1 MSDKIVSY
9 TETLEGAVISVT
21 RELAAWR
28 SFADESR
35 ELPTITY
42 HVNHISTATGVKSVD
57 VASDLSNLSA
67 GDSQSIK
74 SILSQ
79 HHGERVVKV
88 LHNIETLAKQFR
100 EHLTQ
105 TSQEVEEDIPE
116 ASYPEDNHGN
126 NIDDFE

>member
-1 MSDKIVSY
+1 MSDKIADY
-9 TETLEGAVISVT
+9 TETLEGMVTVVT

-35 ELPTITY
+35 ELPIVTY
-42 HVNHISTATGVKSVD
+42 SASVNGVKSVD
-57 VASDLSNLSA
+57 VASDLSKLST
-67 GDSQSIK
+67 GDSQTIK

-79 HHGERVVKV
+79 HHGERVVKG
-88 LHNIETLAKQFR
+88 LHNIETLAKEFR

-105 TSQEVEEDIPE
+105 TPQEAEEDIPE

-126 NIDDFE
+126 NIDDFA